1 MMPMNPFAVSLSRA
15 WNRGKFVLAP
25 GWAEHAVIVIEYDEE
40 TDTVKCIEV
49 YPNPDHAKEG
59 NIENTTLE
67 EIEDWSPGPIYF
79 VNVTGATS
87 DQREDAVDFAE
98 QQLKEKEGSDW
109 NSILWPRWR
118 LLGNSRKQIDWNGFY
133 CTEIVWA
140 AYKQAGVDI
149 DYTPDNGMIWGTEI
163 KQDSDT
169 KVEKIYW
176 P

>member
-1 MMPMNPFAVSLSRA
+1 M
-15 WNRGKFVLAP
+15 
-25 GWAEHAVIVIEYDEE
+25 IVIEYDEE

-98 QQLKEKEGSDW
+98 QQLKEKEGFDW
-109 NSILWPRWR
+109 NSILW
-118 LLGNSRKQIDWNGFY
+118 LVGAYLVTLENKLTGMDSIARKLYGQLTN
-133 CTEIVWA
+133 
-140 AYKQAGVDI
+140 KQV
-149 DYTPDNGMIWGTEI
+149 
-163 KQDSDT
+163 
-169 KVEKIYW
+169 
-176 P
+176 